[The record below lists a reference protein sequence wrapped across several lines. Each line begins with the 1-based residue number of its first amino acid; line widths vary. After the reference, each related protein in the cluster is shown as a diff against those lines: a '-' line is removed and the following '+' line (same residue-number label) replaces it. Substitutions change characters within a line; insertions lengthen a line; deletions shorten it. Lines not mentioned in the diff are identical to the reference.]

1 MDLDPQQDRKL
12 LDLPN
17 DPSSSTI
24 PSPSKDTLKD
34 PLPSPQDTSKA
45 FIPTGFGLSSNEEE
59 EEKRRTEERT
69 EEPIE
74 DEETDDDF
82 FDDDSTFIR
91 DLAQE
96 VRTSTE
102 KDLKSSRKTFWVLLG
117 VFVFITMMIILVVFL
132 TRK

>member
-24 PSPSKDTLKD
+24 PSPSKDTLK
-34 PLPSPQDTSKA
+34 A
-45 FIPTGFGLSSNEEE
+45 FIPTGFGLSSNEE